1 MVWLKFSV
9 TALVVVLFCI
19 SLSKYADQLA
29 AAKHIGKGFIGFVL
43 LGFITSIPELIS
55 TLSSTVY
62 LNNPILGTAN
72 IIGSNNA
79 NMFILYLS
87 LITAETLRRPSG
99 KVDIESTTSLGYC
112 VIMTAVFILG
122 VFFSGHPFYGK
133 SIFVYLIIL
142 IFFLS
147 VIALYRA
154 NPSDSDDQPDE
165 PLGFLFYCK
174 LIFFACGLVASSF
187 FLSVVVDEI
196 GTTTSIGSAMAGAI
210 FLAWAT
216 SLPELVVTISS
227 VIRGSVEM
235 GIGNILGSNIFNM
248 AVLALAET
256 ASMSQL
262 SVFERNDGIMIFG
275 VFQCVLLGILLI
287 LLMQERIF
295 RIRKVAIT
303 PLFAMVLYLVGVA
316 LL

>member
-29 AAKHIGKGFIGFVL
+29 AAKRIGKGFVGFVL

-55 TLSSTVY
+55 TVASTVY
-62 LNNPILGTAN
+62 LNNPVLGTAN

-87 LITAETLRRPSG
+87 FIMADTLRKPSG
-99 KVDIESTTSLGYC
+99 QVDVESCTSLGYC
-112 VIMTAVFILG
+112 FIVTAVFILG
-122 VFFSGHPFYGK
+122 VFSSGQPFYGK
-133 SIFVYLIIL
+133 SLFVYLITL
-142 IFFLS
+142 IFILS

-154 NPSDSDDQPDE
+154 NPDVEDDTPVE
-165 PLGFLFYCK
+165 ALGLFFYLK
-174 LIFFACGLVASSF
+174 LIFFASGLVASSF
-187 FLSVVVDEI
+187 YLSVVVDEI

-248 AVLALAET
+248 FVLALSET
-256 ASMSQL
+256 VSRSSS
-262 SVFERNDGIMIFG
+262 SVFEKNDGIMIFG

-287 LLMQERIF
+287 LLMQDMLR
-295 RIRKVAIT
+295 RVGKVAVM
-303 PLFAMVLYLVGVA
+303 PLFAMVLYLVGVS